1 MAKMDSL
8 RDEEH
13 RETAGELPTRLIY
26 DGERYGTEDDA
37 KASRLAVM
45 DRRCDGPVPPSWKTA
60 SRWAP
65 TSIASEEGTRST
77 TLEGR
82 GCLFVVLEIV

>member
-45 DRRCDGPVPPSWKTA
+45 DLYREMVHTDGQ
-60 SRWAP
+60 
-65 TSIASEEGTRST
+65 
-77 TLEGR
+77 
-82 GCLFVVLEIV
+82 VLDDDLSMVTDEYGLGGGYEIDGY